1 MQAKPPDFETIKNR
15 TMEEVKKIMPTL
27 NTNNSHNSLG
37 SLYNQA
43 LKAWPIFGGTTTTDI
58 TPPVTAEGQA
68 AQQSLQQSVDQQ
80 QTPQE
85 EQKSDPVAQLQA
97 DPNALSQL
105 LKQVE
110 KLQGDLSK
118 VTTERDGYVQKQQ
131 EDARKTQTREEQLQT
146 DLDTANQTIQ
156 KMDRVIRNTALINAF
171 LSQSDFQ
178 WNSIRQALSELN
190 EDEIEIDV
198 NLDGG
203 EATVTG
209 MEGAVKRIAASSP
222 WLLKSGGAKDTR
234 TQQPQ
239 RGSGKPPAP
248 PTGNEQKQSKRADL
262 MKKFPVIAHGRTS

>member
-1 MQAKPPDFETIKNR
+1 MQTKPPDFIDIYQTITNR
-15 TMEEVKKIMPTL
+15 TKEVIEKMRQQNPSQMTAF
-27 NTNNSHNSLG
+27 T
-37 SLYNQA
+37 QA
-43 LKAWPIFGGTTTTDI
+43 LNAWPIFGGTTTTDI

-68 AQQSLQQSVDQQ
+68 AQQAITQSQQEQQ
-80 QTPQE
+80 PPET
-85 EQKSDPVAQLQA
+85 EQKPDPVAQLQA
-97 DPNALSQL
+97 DPNALGQL

-118 VTTERDGYVQKQQ
+118 VTTERDGYAQKQQ
-131 EDARKTQTREEQLQT
+131 EEQRKTQTREEQLQT
-146 DLDTANQTIQ
+146 DLNTANETIQ

-178 WNSIRQALSELN
+178 WNSIRQALTELN

-209 MEGAVKRIAASSP
+209 MENAVKRIAQSSP
-222 WLLKSGGAKDTR
+222 WLLKAGA
-234 TQQPQ
+234 TQDKKPPLAPQ

-248 PTGNEQKQSKRADL
+248 PAGNESKQSKRADL
-262 MKKFPVIAHGRTS
+262 MKKFPVIAHGRKM